1 MGALDRRR
9 AFDRR
14 RALGALGALGALP
27 RLAHAQQSYEPP
39 PTTDGG
45 PFVPTPW
52 VILDEML
59 KLADIRPD
67 DAVYDLGSGD
77 GRLVIAA
84 AERHGARGV
93 GVERHPDL
101 VVYARSLAE
110 RRGVADRVRFIE
122 GDVLTADVRGATVVL
137 MYLLPRLVVQLVP
150 KLRAEL
156 PVGARIVS
164 HDYALEPWKADKTL
178 VFDVEEKI
186 AINGRAE
193 TKLLYYVVPA
203 QVGGNWVLEA
213 LAPVGDGAPIPLAL
227 EQTPE
232 RLEGTALVDGRSTEI
247 RVLRLRGDAIRFAL
261 LVRGRLLEFTGR
273 VAGGAMSGEVQAHG
287 AAAPWSAHRAAA

>member
-1 MGALDRRR
+1 MR

-14 RALGALGALGALP
+14 RALGALGALGVLP
-27 RLAHAQQSYEPP
+27 VAAHAQRASQPP
-39 PTTDGG
+39 PTADGG

-52 VILDEML
+52 LILDEML
-59 KLADIRPD
+59 LLAEIRPED
-67 DAVYDLGSGD
+67 TVYDLGSGD

-101 VVYARSLAE
+101 VAYSRSLAAT
-110 RRGVADRVRFIE
+110 RGVADRVRFVE
-122 GDVLTADVRGATVVL
+122 GDVLQADVRDATVVM

-164 HDYALEPWKADKTL
+164 HDYPLDPWKPDKTL
-178 VFDVEEKI
+178 VFDVEEKV

-193 TKLLYYVVPA
+193 TKLFYYVVPA
-203 QVGGNWVLEA
+203 QIGGNWVLEA
-213 LAPVGDGAPIPLAL
+213 AAPVGDGGPIPLAID
-227 EQTPE
+227 QAPD

-247 RVLRLRGDAIRFAL
+247 RGLRLRGDAIRFAL
-261 LVRGRLLEFTGR
+261 LVRGRLLEFSGR

-287 AAAPWSAHRAAA
+287 ARASWSARPAAA

>member
-1 MGALDRRR
+1 MQ
-9 AFDRR
+9 AFGRR
-14 RALGALGALGALP
+14 RALLALGALP
-27 RLAHAQQSYEPP
+27 FAAAAQQSYEPP

-67 DAVYDLGSGD
+67 DTVYDLGSGD

-93 GVERHPDL
+93 GIERHPDL
-101 VVYARSLAE
+101 VVYSRALAE
-110 RRGVADRVRFIE
+110 RRGVADRVKFVE
-122 GDVLTADVRGATVVL
+122 GNVLEADVRSATVVM

-164 HDYALEPWKADKTL
+164 HDYSLEPWKPDKTL
-178 VFDVEEKI
+178 AFEVEEKV
-186 AINGRAE
+186 AINGTAE
-193 TKLLYYVVPA
+193 TKLFYYVVPA
-203 QVGGNWVLEA
+203 RVGGRWALEIG
-213 LAPVGDGAPIPLAL
+213 APVGDGGPIPLAI
-227 EQTPE
+227 EQTPD
-232 RLEGTALVDGRSTEI
+232 RLEGTALLDGRATEV
-247 RVLRLRGDAIRFAL
+247 RVLQVRADAIRFAL
-261 LVRGRLLEFTGR
+261 LHRGRLLEFSGR
-273 VAGGAMSGEVQAHG
+273 AARNAMTGEVQAHG
-287 AAAPWSAHRAAA
+287 VRGRWSARAMPE

>member
-1 MGALDRRR
+1 MG

-14 RALGALGALGALP
+14 RALAALAALP
-27 RLAHAQQSYEPP
+27 LAAVAQQSYEAP

-59 KLADIRPD
+59 KLAEIRPD
-67 DAVYDLGSGD
+67 DVVYDLGSGD

-110 RRGVADRVRFIE
+110 RRGVGDRVRFVE
-122 GDVLTADVRGATVVL
+122 GDVLTADISGATVVL

-150 KLRAEL
+150 KLRTEL

-164 HDYALEPWKADKTL
+164 HDYALAPWKPDKTL

-203 QVGGNWVLEA
+203 QIDGSWVLEV
-213 LAPVGDGAPIPLAL
+213 LAPVGDGASIPLAF

-232 RLEGTALVDGRSTEI
+232 RLEGTALVDGRSSEI

-261 LVRGRLLEFTGR
+261 LVRGRLLEFSGR

-287 AAAPWSAHRAAA
+287 AGAAWSARRAAA

>member
-1 MGALDRRR
+1 VQG
-9 AFDRR
+9 FDRR
-14 RALGALGALGALP
+14 RALAALGLLP
-27 RLAHAQQSYEPP
+27 LAAAGQRAYDPP

-59 KLADIRPD
+59 RLAEIQPADT
-67 DAVYDLGSGD
+67 VYDLGSGD

-101 VVYARSLAE
+101 VVYSRSLAE
-110 RRGVADRVRFIE
+110 SRGLADRVRFVE
-122 GDVLTADVRGATVVL
+122 GDVLQANVRDATVVM

-164 HDYALEPWKADKTL
+164 HDYPLEPWRPDKTVL
-178 VFDVEEKI
+178 FDVPEKE
-186 AINGRAE
+186 AINGTVE
-193 TKLLYYVVPA
+193 TKLFYYVVPA
-203 QVGGNWVLEA
+203 RVGGLWTLEVG
-213 LAPVGDGAPIPLAL
+213 APVGDGEPVALAL
-227 EQTPE
+227 EQSPE
-232 RLEGTALVDGRSTEI
+232 RLDGTALLDGQSREVRAL
-247 RVLRLRGDAIRFAL
+247 RVRGDEIRFAL
-261 LVRGRLLEFTGR
+261 LHRGRLLEFRGR

-287 AAAPWSAHRAAA
+287 SSAQWSARAAAG